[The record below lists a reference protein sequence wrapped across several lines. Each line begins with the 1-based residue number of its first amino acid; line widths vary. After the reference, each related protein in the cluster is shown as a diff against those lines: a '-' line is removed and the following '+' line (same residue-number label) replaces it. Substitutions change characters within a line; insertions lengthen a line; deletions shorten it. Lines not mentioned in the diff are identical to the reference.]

1 MLFNV
6 FSKTLSASCGQK
18 DDIHVDA
25 QGYGPLNISPLHVNI
40 LSRRAQ
46 QYKIS
51 DKESIGGSV

>member
-1 MLFNV
+1 MLFNILG
-6 FSKTLSASCGQK
+6 KMLGASCGEK

-25 QGYGPLNISPLHVNI
+25 QGYGPLDISPLHTNI

-51 DKESIGGSV
+51 DYESLCGSI